1 MLISSQPI
9 KADVLFIHG
18 ILGAAFKTW
27 RQKDR
32 IVAEEKKEAD
42 STDDYT
48 ECWPKV
54 KNLTNPS
61 FNYCGVLWITKKC
74 LSMFLLLQWNEIFGK
89 TIDIGHFSLLF
100 IYCVLFYWQSWL
112 AADCPNL
119 RVLSVEYDSHLSD
132 WMAKCPAEN
141 QRWGICS
148 FYTSIGV

>member
-1 MLISSQPI
+1 MTYEQTCVFVASICSQPI

-27 RQKDR
+27 RQQDR
-32 IVAEEKKEAD
+32 GAAD
-42 STDDYT
+42 ELTEGESDEDYT

-54 KNLTNPS
+54 K
-61 FNYCGVLWITKKC
+61 TKWPDAIMSKSARFERLYSRSELKRLHRRWLHR
-74 LSMFLLLQWNEIFGK
+74 LS
-89 TIDIGHFSLLF
+89 
-100 IYCVLFYWQSWL
+100 CRQSWL

-141 QRWGICS
+141 QR
-148 FYTSIGV
+148 

>member
-1 MLISSQPI
+1 MKALTFDNLFISSQPI

-32 IVAEEKKEAD
+32 VMLEEEKEAE

-54 KNLTNPS
+54 KKTPRSSSNSCAVRFWLIMRKMNNLAV
-61 FNYCGVLWITKKC
+61 FYIV
-74 LSMFLLLQWNEIFGK
+74 FVFYLQ
-89 TIDIGHFSLLF
+89 T
-100 IYCVLFYWQSWL
+100 WL

-141 QRWGICS
+141 QRWGIYILSC
-148 FYTSIGV
+148 FA